1 MQGPLEHLLVIEA
14 APAAPRSIEGGP
26 PADHGGEGLT
36 AACSTARLGASHAA

>member
-14 APAAPRSIEGGP
+14 APVTSRSIEGRP
-26 PADHGGEGLT
+26 PADHGGEGLA